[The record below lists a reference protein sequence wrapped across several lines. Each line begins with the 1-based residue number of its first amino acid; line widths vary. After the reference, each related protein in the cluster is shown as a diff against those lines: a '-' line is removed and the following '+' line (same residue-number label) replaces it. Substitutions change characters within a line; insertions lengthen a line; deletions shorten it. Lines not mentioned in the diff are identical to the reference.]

1 MSLQVGRFEVVL
13 TTALKIAFVDAATA
27 VSLFCLLS
35 KILISIFNSV
45 VRRVSVRSLRSSKMK
60 GLEISCL

>member
-35 KILISIFNSV
+35 KILISIFKYNNQFLKWLKSPW
-45 VRRVSVRSLRSSKMK
+45 RS
-60 GLEISCL
+60 GLEAA